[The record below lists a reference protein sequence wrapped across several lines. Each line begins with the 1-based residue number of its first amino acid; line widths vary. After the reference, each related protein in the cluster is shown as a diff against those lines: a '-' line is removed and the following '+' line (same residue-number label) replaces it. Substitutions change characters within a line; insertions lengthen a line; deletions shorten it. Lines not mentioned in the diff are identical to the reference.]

1 MHTGHNVLYAVSHI
15 VTSHIV
21 CNVHMLVELQA
32 QLERVLEGESR
43 QLPWQHLAILFG
55 LTLGEMLVTLH
66 PDTVSSV
73 ACLL

>member
-1 MHTGHNVLYAVSHI
+1 
-15 VTSHIV
+15 
-21 CNVHMLVELQA
+21 MLIELQA

-55 LTLGEMLVTLH
+55 LTLGEMLVTSH